1 MGQCNLKVLSEN
13 GSQKSCCQTDVI
25 SEGLTEPLVALKMGE
40 TGSKPR
46 NVDSLLEAGKGK
58 KRESP

>member
-1 MGQCNLKVLSEN
+1 M
-13 GSQKSCCQTDVI
+13 I

-40 TGSKPR
+40 TGSEPR